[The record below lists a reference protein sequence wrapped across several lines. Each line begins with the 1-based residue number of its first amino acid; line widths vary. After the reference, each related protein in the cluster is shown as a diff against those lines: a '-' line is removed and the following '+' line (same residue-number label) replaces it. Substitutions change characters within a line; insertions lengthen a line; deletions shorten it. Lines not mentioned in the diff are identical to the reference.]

1 MKIEHTIN
9 STDSVFRALNF
20 AKVYGLAQSGGSG
33 QLTGIENPS
42 SSGDN
47 LTTTTMN
54 GISVQCH
61 VVDVKSHTTHVFVAQ
76 NTLFGSPLES
86 SNNGILD
93 FIQVLYTLGAVD
105 QNVGSHGVGAEAPD
119 LPGFSDVIFV
129 LIGQVTTTDLEV
141 LFVGHFTIVNVLREA
156 IRHRYG
162 LHEKPVVLVGRLAQA
177 HYVRLLGDSFSVGHN
192 GVGLLDGDLCVI
204 LFQILETDLQMKFT
218 STGDDVLTRLFNHAL
233 NHRIRLGQAFKTFN
247 QFGQIS
253 SVLGLNSHTHD
264 RGDGELHDL
273 QVVSL
278 LGGGNGTSLDQKLI
292 NADKTTDVT
301 ARHIFDSLD
310 VTSHHEDGPLDGL
323 LVQVLLLAGEDTT
336 ESVEAAFVGG
346 GHHLGDVHHQG
357 AIGVA
362 RLHGHSSRIV
372 IRAFVQHVG
381 SVLLGGGR
389 GRQMDNDHL
398 EHSLTSWQPVPHD
411 SLHQRLAFKLQ
422 FFVFHLSLQ
431 FQFVQKF

>member
-1 MKIEHTIN
+1 MK
-9 STDSVFRALNF
+9 
-20 AKVYGLAQSGGSG
+20 
-33 QLTGIENPS
+33 LT
-42 SSGDN
+42 
-47 LTTTTMN
+47 
-54 GISVQCH
+54 
-61 VVDVKSHTTHVFVAQ
+61 
-76 NTLFGSPLES
+76 
-86 SNNGILD
+86 
-93 FIQVLYTLGAVD
+93 Y
-105 QNVGSHGVGAEAPD
+105 
-119 LPGFSDVIFV
+119 
-129 LIGQVTTTDLEV
+129 
-141 LFVGHFTIVNVLREA
+141 IVNVLREA

-177 HYVRLLGDSFSVGHN
+177 HNVRLLGDSFSVGHN

-292 NADKTTDVT
+292 NTDKTTDVT

-323 LVQVLLLAGEDTT
+323 LVQVLLLAGGEVGAHDTDLLTGSNLAREDTA

-362 RLHGHSSRIV
+362 RLHGHSS
-372 IRAFVQHVG
+372 
-381 SVLLGGGR
+381 L
-389 GRQMDNDHL
+389 QM
-398 EHSLTSWQPVPHD
+398 
-411 SLHQRLAFKLQ
+411 KIG
-422 FFVFHLSLQ
+422 
-431 FQFVQKF
+431 

>member
-1 MKIEHTIN
+1 MK
-9 STDSVFRALNF
+9 
-20 AKVYGLAQSGGSG
+20 
-33 QLTGIENPS
+33 LT
-42 SSGDN
+42 
-47 LTTTTMN
+47 
-54 GISVQCH
+54 
-61 VVDVKSHTTHVFVAQ
+61 
-76 NTLFGSPLES
+76 
-86 SNNGILD
+86 
-93 FIQVLYTLGAVD
+93 Y
-105 QNVGSHGVGAEAPD
+105 
-119 LPGFSDVIFV
+119 
-129 LIGQVTTTDLEV
+129 
-141 LFVGHFTIVNVLREA
+141 IVNVLREA

-177 HYVRLLGDSFSVGHN
+177 HNVRLLGDSFSVGHN

-253 SVLGLNSHTHD
+253 GVLGLNSHTHD

-292 NADKTTDVT
+292 YTDKTTDVT

-323 LVQVLLLAGEDTT
+323 LVQVLLLAGGEVGAHDTDLLTGSNLAGEDTA
-336 ESVEAAFVGG
+336 ESVEAAFVGC

-362 RLHGHSSRIV
+362 RLHGHSSLQMI
-372 IRAFVQHVG
+372 IR
-381 SVLLGGGR
+381 
-389 GRQMDNDHL
+389 
-398 EHSLTSWQPVPHD
+398 
-411 SLHQRLAFKLQ
+411 
-422 FFVFHLSLQ
+422 
-431 FQFVQKF
+431 

>member
-1 MKIEHTIN
+1 M
-9 STDSVFRALNF
+9 L
-20 AKVYGLAQSGGSG
+20 
-33 QLTGIENPS
+33 
-42 SSGDN
+42 
-47 LTTTTMN
+47 
-54 GISVQCH
+54 
-61 VVDVKSHTTHVFVAQ
+61 
-76 NTLFGSPLES
+76 
-86 SNNGILD
+86 
-93 FIQVLYTLGAVD
+93 
-105 QNVGSHGVGAEAPD
+105 
-119 LPGFSDVIFV
+119 
-129 LIGQVTTTDLEV
+129 
-141 LFVGHFTIVNVLREA
+141 
-156 IRHRYG
+156 
-162 LHEKPVVLVGRLAQA
+162 
-177 HYVRLLGDSFSVGHN
+177 VRLTFMAFRTFIAFMAFMAFMATFMPPVFIATFMAAFMPLTAFMPTAMAGEQAEQSTLCNSIPN
-192 GVGLLDGDLCVI
+192 DL
-204 LFQILETDLQMKFT
+204 
-218 STGDDVLTRLFNHAL
+218 S
-233 NHRIRLGQAFKTFN
+233 QAFKTFN

-278 LGGGNGTSLDQKLI
+278 LSGGNGTSLDQKLI
-292 NADKTTDVT
+292 NTDKTTDVT
-301 ARHIFDSLD
+301 TRYIFDSLN

-323 LVQVLLLAGEDTT
+323 LVQVLLLAGGEVGAHDTDLLTGSNLAGEDTA

-381 SVLLGGGR
+381 SVLLGGGG

-422 FFVFHLSLQ
+422 FFIFHLSLQ
-431 FQFVQKF
+431 FQFVQKFIGVLLLEVHDSIEHFVDGIQNELTERSDVVLGLSLAPLLGLGVEEVGTPQFLHQFIDINAEFSCVQFRELLEGKGPSVKAGTEAHRGVGRI